1 MLNTNWDHVQRLIAI
16 SIHGKGNSIS
26 CGQNKNQVL
35 NFDNKINGMEYE
47 KQKQYYSNF
56 DLENRIC
63 IITFCDILFRNIHL
77 YICICCQA
85 LYKHHHF
92 HNELYRSYLHKLVHY
107 IHEDTSKDCG
117 QYILLH
123 YHTEVDKNLGKQL
136 GTFSIGIQ
144 FWKKKYPVFIFFYTF
159 LFFISTKISHNYTLL
174 FFSRLGLE
182 QK

>member
-26 CGQNKNQVL
+26 CGQNKNQLL

-47 KQKQYYSNF
+47 KQKQYSNF

-144 FWKKKYPVFIFFYTF
+144 FWKKKY
-159 LFFISTKISHNYTLL
+159 
-174 FFSRLGLE
+174 
-182 QK
+182 QKPCSKSQIYNICGGSSA